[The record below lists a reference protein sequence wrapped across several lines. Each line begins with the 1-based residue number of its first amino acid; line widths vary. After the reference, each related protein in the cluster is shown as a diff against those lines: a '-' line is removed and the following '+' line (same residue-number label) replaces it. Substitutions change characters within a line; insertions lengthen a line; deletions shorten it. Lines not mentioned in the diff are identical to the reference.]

1 MHSGI
6 LSTVDSKDFKTAFS
20 YFYEAFDIYDNLG
33 DMTAERALKYMLLCK
48 IIGLNSHESSF
59 AQFND

>member
-33 DMTAERALKYMLLCK
+33 DMTAEHALKYMLLCK
-48 IIGLNSHESSF
+48 IMLEQNQDIPRV
-59 AQFND
+59 

>member
-6 LSTVDSKDFKTAFS
+6 LNTVESKDFNTAFS

-33 DMTAERALKYMLLCK
+33 DINAGRALKYMLLCK
-48 IIGLNSHESSF
+48 IMLKQTQDIPKVLK
-59 AQFND
+59 